1 MTGRVDVVLDVVDDL
16 DGAGAVDVIS
26 TLVESG

>member
-1 MTGRVDVVLDVVDDL
+1 MTGRVDVVLDVDDL

-26 TLVESG
+26 TFVVSG